1 MSRLGKLPCDDVTMS
16 ATTRP
21 GAITLGTLVLLSS
34 LYFAQGLPYGFFTQ
48 ALPVMLRESGY
59 SLVAIS
65 ASSVLFL
72 PWALKFLWAPYVD
85 QYGTRRTWLLV
96 LQLGAAAVAM
106 VLACLDLSA
115 SLRWL
120 FVGIVVVNLLSATQD
135 VATDGLAVRL
145 LGPRER
151 GLGNGIQVGAYR
163 IGMIVGGGA
172 LLWTFALAGWR
183 TLFLTMAALIVLT
196 TVPVWLLRE
205 PPTEH
210 RPRPNPTR
218 LLGAWWT
225 RLRRPGVLAFIGLIG
240 AFKFGDSMASAL
252 TGPFLSDAGL
262 DLAQIALI
270 KGVLSSAGA
279 LAGAALGGWLAY
291 RFGRRNALLLGGVT
305 QTVSI
310 GLYLFA
316 AMGLDGFGFLVAAS
330 VAEHI
335 FGGAATVAVFALMMD
350 ASEPD
355 YAGSDYTLFACAI
368 VVVQGVAGMT
378 AGVIGDLAGYPALYA
393 VGLVLSGLGCAAL
406 LFGLSRG
413 WGPASLKEAIARSS
427 VASDDAGDR
436 SRKVESVHGQSP
448 SSVAE

>member
-1 MSRLGKLPCDDVTMS
+1 MST
-16 ATTRP
+16 ATRP
-21 GAITLGTLVLLSS
+21 GVITTSTLVLLSA
-34 LYFAQGLPYGFFTQ
+34 LYFAQGLPFGFFTQ
-48 ALPVMLRESGY
+48 ALPVVLRESGY

-65 ASSVLFL
+65 ASGVLFL

-85 QYGTRRTWLLV
+85 RYGTRRTWLLV
-96 LQLGAAAVAM
+96 LQLSAAAVAM
-106 VLACLDLSA
+106 VLAGLDLSS

-145 LGPRER
+145 LGPRQR

-172 LLWTFALAGWR
+172 LLWMFAVSGWR
-183 TLFLTMAALIVLT
+183 MLFLAMALLIALT

-205 PPTEH
+205 PVTDRP
-210 RPRPNPTR
+210 PRPHPAH

-225 RLRRPGVLAFIGLIG
+225 RLRRPGILTFIALIG

-262 DLAQIALI
+262 DLGQIAVI

-279 LAGAALGGWLAY
+279 LAGAAFGGWLAY
-291 RFGRRNALLLGGVT
+291 RYGRRSALLIGGVT
-305 QTVSI
+305 QTASI
-310 GLYLFA
+310 ALY
-316 AMGLDGFGFLVAAS
+316 LVAALGLGGFELL
-330 VAEHI
+330 VTAGLAEHV

-355 YAGSDYTLFACAI
+355 HAGSDYTLLACAV
-368 VVVQGVAGMT
+368 VVVQGVAGMA
-378 AGVIGDLAGYPALYA
+378 AGIVGELAGYPALFTTS
-393 VGLVLSGLGCAAL
+393 LVLSGIGCVAL
-406 LFGLSRG
+406 VLGLSRG
-413 WGPASLKEAIARSS
+413 LGPDSLRHTLGYAPGI
-427 VASDDAGDR
+427 
-436 SRKVESVHGQSP
+436 GQRTAHRQ
-448 SSVAE
+448 VDLQD